1 MKKNGVVCYKNKGV
15 LWLHRQTE
23 FFFFQKLVE
32 TVQIYYFKQD
42 KLWHSLQ
49 NLNKLNMFSSK

>member
-15 LWLHRQTE
+15 LWLHCQTE
-23 FFFFQKLVE
+23 FIFQNLVE

>member
-1 MKKNGVVCYKNKGV
+1 MKKNGVVCYKNKVV

-23 FFFFQKLVE
+23 FIFQNLVE

-42 KLWHSLQ
+42 KLWHS
-49 NLNKLNMFSSK
+49 SKFKQTKYV

>member
-15 LWLHRQTE
+15 LWLHRQTK
-23 FFFFQKLVE
+23 FIFQNLVE